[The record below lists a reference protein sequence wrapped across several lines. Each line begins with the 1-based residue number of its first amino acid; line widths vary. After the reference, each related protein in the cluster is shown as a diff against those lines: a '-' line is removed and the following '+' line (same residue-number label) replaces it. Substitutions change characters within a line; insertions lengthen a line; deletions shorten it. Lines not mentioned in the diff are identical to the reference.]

1 MIIEKLVP
9 EIDPKLGRIFTQII
23 KYSNGEV
30 YKRTYWPAFDSVV
43 PFKNV
48 RVYQKISIKPKKKL
62 E

>member
-1 MIIEKLVP
+1 MIIEELVP

-48 RVYQKISIKPKKKL
+48 RVYPKISIKPKKKL

>member
-1 MIIEKLVP
+1 MIIEELVP

-23 KYSNGEV
+23 KYSNGEA

-48 RVYQKISIKPKKKL
+48 RVYPKISIKPKKKL